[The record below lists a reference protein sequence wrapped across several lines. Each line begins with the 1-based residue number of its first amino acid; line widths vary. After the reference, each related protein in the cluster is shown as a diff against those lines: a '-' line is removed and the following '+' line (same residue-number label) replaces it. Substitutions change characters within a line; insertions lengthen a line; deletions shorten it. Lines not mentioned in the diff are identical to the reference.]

1 MGTGQP
7 AEPMQLPGNTA
18 EAQQPSMPYRNAFMG
33 GHMIGARRCCL
44 RPQAHTRDPSTVS
57 AYTSHVHRAGT
68 ACPSSTAA
76 LCSGCLRM
84 SAS

>member
-33 GHMIGARRCCL
+33 GHMVGARR
-44 RPQAHTRDPSTVS
+44 
-57 AYTSHVHRAGT
+57 
-68 ACPSSTAA
+68 
-76 LCSGCLRM
+76 
-84 SAS
+84 